1 VRQDVTLINL
11 SLANLDWYLRQLA
24 ERPVRP
30 FDPAGAPALYRA
42 VAPAQ
47 PPPGPALRLTEQDI
61 ESMTPV
67 QMRDD
72 GVFRSGNFELPMR
85 KGQVLNTADQVIL
98 YTIAAYLP
106 NRPVAF
112 GVASGRGAWL
122 GMDPHLVF
130 QGLAFKVVPRPDTV
144 RRFVRGIQGTM
155 VDSARTRVLVD
166 SVFTFG
172 GMFGPDSL
180 ELEPAAEQ
188 VALSFSVPWIELGNI
203 AATRGDQR
211 QALVYLRRAYHLNP
225 SKALADVLTRTETQG
240 VQSLFRR

>member
-1 VRQDVTLINL
+1 
-11 SLANLDWYLRQLA
+11 
-24 ERPVRP
+24 
-30 FDPAGAPALYRA
+30 
-42 VAPAQ
+42 
-47 PPPGPALRLTEQDI
+47 
-61 ESMTPV
+61 
-67 QMRDD
+67 
-72 GVFRSGNFELPMR
+72 
-85 KGQVLNTADQVIL
+85 VLNTADQVIL

-122 GMDPHLVF
+122 GLDPNLVF
-130 QGLAFKVVPRPDTV
+130 QGLAFKVVPRADTV

-203 AATRGDQR
+203 AATRGEQR
-211 QALVYLRRAYHLNP
+211 QALAYLRRAYHLNP
-225 SKALADVLTRTETQG
+225 SKALADVITRAETQG